1 MMTRVW
7 SFRLQMTPARALLA
21 VRELVCDAIKQG
33 GDLVFDAVVIA
44 DARGNEIAS
53 VRASEVVPKR
63 LRLAAGSTAERTGD
77 NLIGRVHPAVIS
89 THS

>member
-1 MMTRVW
+1 
-7 SFRLQMTPARALLA
+7 MTPARALLA

-63 LRLAAGSTAERTGD
+63 LRS
-77 NLIGRVHPAVIS
+77 P
-89 THS
+89 